1 MATSVFPNR
10 VTVRK
15 VARRGRP
22 LESYAWL
29 FMLLSGVALLLLAV
43 GHMLMQHIT
52 HDVHDASWDWVI
64 NQRWSIVGL
73 RVWDFLLLGL
83 AFIHGLNGFHTVMV
97 DYVHNT
103 TAIKIIRTLIVVV
116 GGIILIMG
124 AVAII
129 GAPMPAR

>member
-1 MATSVFPNR
+1 MATVMPDKI
-10 VTVRK
+10 TVRK

-29 FMLLSGVALLLLAV
+29 FMRLSGVALLLLAV